1 MKAELKFMLKRLF
14 KRGAVLLLAAL
25 PMMVFVSCAQK
36 QELAGKWQ
44 EPGKKSTIELHADG
58 TFNAVDDM
66 EMAVSGKYT
75 LEKNNTIRF
84 EIAHDDSEP
93 EIVEGKLSERGD
105 EITFGSADDKK
116 FEKYRRVK

>member
-1 MKAELKFMLKRLF
+1 MLKSLF
-14 KRGAVLLLAAL
+14 KDGAVFLFAAL
-25 PMMVFVSCAQK
+25 PLVLILTCAQK

-44 EPGKKSTIELHADG
+44 EVEKKSTIELHTDS

-66 EMAVSGKYT
+66 GMAASGKYT

-93 EIVEGKLSERGD
+93 EIVEGKLNERGD
-105 EITFGSADDKK
+105 ELTFGSADGKK
-116 FEKYRRVK
+116 VEKYKRVK